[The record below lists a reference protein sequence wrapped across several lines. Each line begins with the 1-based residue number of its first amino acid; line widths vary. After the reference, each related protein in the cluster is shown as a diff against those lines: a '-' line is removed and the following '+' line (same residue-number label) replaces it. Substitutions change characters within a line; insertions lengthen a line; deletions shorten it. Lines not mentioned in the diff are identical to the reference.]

1 MDRNL
6 LRRKMAT
13 FAVIENG
20 TVKNVIVADSLE
32 NAQSAG
38 PMVVEYTPEKP
49 AGIGWTWDGENFI
62 PPVIE
67 EQPTE

>member
-1 MDRNL
+1 
-6 LRRKMAT
+6 MAT

-20 TVKNVIVADSLE
+20 IVKNIIVAETLDD
-32 NAQSAG
+32 AQPAG
-38 PMVVEYTPEKP
+38 PLVIEYTSEKP